1 MNRSIFPFR
10 SHHNSHIMSAVAE
23 MLVEDEAISTNFSA
37 PVVSFCTSFLN
48 DLNAEV
54 ASFNNNLT
62 SNTDFDVDAF
72 LECYLGPKLQPYKFL
87 IPITVVYCFMFVT
100 GIVGNVLGK
109 DKVGNFSCSI

>member
-1 MNRSIFPFR
+1 
-10 SHHNSHIMSAVAE
+10 MSVVAE
-23 MLVEDEAISTNFSA
+23 MFVEDEGSATEAAFTNYSA
-37 PVVSFCTSFLN
+37 PVSFCESFLN

-109 DKVGNFSCSI
+109 DDDG

>member
-1 MNRSIFPFR
+1 
-10 SHHNSHIMSAVAE
+10 MSAVAE
-23 MLVEDEAISTNFSA
+23 MLIEDEGSATEAVSTNYSS
-37 PVVSFCTSFLN
+37 PVSFCTSFLN

-109 DKVGNFSCSI
+109 DYGFVGR

>member
-1 MNRSIFPFR
+1 
-10 SHHNSHIMSAVAE
+10 MSAVAE
-23 MLVEDEAISTNFSA
+23 MLVEDDEGSATEAASANYSA
-37 PVVSFCTSFLN
+37 PAVSFCTSFLN

-109 DKVGNFSCSI
+109 DYGFVGR